1 MIGVWREDST
11 CFRDRR
17 ADLRSLRFTVLAI
30 RAQESDSLSVERDA
44 SLLVRLGVLL
54 PSASTVLRDAGANP
68 ERCVVEVKPI
78 PAERAQLASAS
89 ASRHR

>member
-1 MIGVWREDST
+1 MIDIWREDPT

-17 ADLRSLRFTVLAI
+17 ADLCGICFTALAI
-30 RAQESDSLSVERDA
+30 CAQESDSLGVERDA

-54 PSASTVLRDAGANP
+54 PGVSTVLRDAGANP